1 MSDSMD
7 GTPLAQDNRT
17 LISNLD
23 RLHTTVMGTERIKRN
38 LNIETDAVAYC
49 KALILKRNCVI
60 YQQGKNWYC
69 GVDGVRI
76 TIHAR
81 SYTIITA
88 HTERAA
94 SNVLRFMENSSAVCA
109 AEAERMAGI
118 LLFSKE
124 PGELCF
130 LAVDPACRRQHIA
143 QKLVSFMLTQMEEG
157 KDISLITYQESDPNG
172 QAARA
177 FYKRL
182 GFSESRLTEEFG
194 HPAQEFVLKR
204 QTTGQT

>member
-1 MSDSMD
+1 MS
-7 GTPLAQDNRT
+7 
-17 LISNLD
+17 
-23 RLHTTVMGTERIKRN
+23 
-38 LNIETDAVAYC
+38 Y
-49 KALILKRNCVI
+49 
-60 YQQGKNWYC
+60 
-69 GVDGVRI
+69 
-76 TIHAR
+76 
-81 SYTIITA
+81 
-88 HTERAA
+88 A
-94 SNVLRFMENSSAVCA
+94 S
-109 AEAERMAGI
+109 
-118 LLFSKE
+118 
-124 PGELCF
+124 
-130 LAVDPACRRQHIA
+130 CRRQHIA